1 MGYKKSVKQYILN
14 ENSEYKMKVTLVN
27 FADKKFRRNQKWSS
41 FTARYIGKI
50 DRVIQYSPENIDNS
64 YVELNKESVKYSAKG
79 LGNYFWKPYVVNEA
93 IKKVDDGDYL
103 FYSDSGTIFLKSVH
117 PLINHME
124 KQQKNIMCFRLPL
137 IEKQWTKR
145 DAFLLMDCDT
155 PEYSDSCQILATYFV
170 VKKCEESIRFLNDYM
185 NYASDSRIL
194 SDDENV
200 LGMPNYSEFIEHRH
214 DQSILSLLSKKHKN
228 VLIEG
233 DISDYGRFPYKYLHK
248 SNYLYDEEIIQHP
261 DKNIFKGTILSNRS
275 VNPLVYIAKYCVRFF
290 LYKIG
295 KKI

>member
-1 MGYKKSVKQYILN
+1 
-14 ENSEYKMKVTLVN
+14 MKVTLVN

-79 LGNYFWKPYVVNEA
+79 LGNYFWKPYVVNDA
-93 IKKVDDGDYL
+93 IKKVDDGDYM

-117 PLINHME
+117 PLVEHME
-124 KQQKNIMCFRLPL
+124 KHQKNIMCFRLPL

-155 PEYSDSCQILATYFV
+155 PEYTDSCQILATYFI
-170 VKKCEESIRFLNDYM
+170 VKKCEESIRFLKEYE
-185 NYASDSRIL
+185 NYATDSRVL

-200 LGMPNYSEFIEHRH
+200 LGMPNYREFIEHRH

-233 DISDYGRFPYKYLHK
+233 DISDYGRFPYRYLHD
-248 SNYLYDEEIIQHP
+248 SNYIYEKDIIEHP
-261 DKNIFKGTILSNRS
+261 ERNIFRGTLLSNRS
-275 VNPLVYIAKYCVRFF
+275 VHPLVYLVKYYVRVF
-290 LYKIG
+290 LYKLGIRV
-295 KKI
+295 